1 MLNKVKAI
9 QTREGLKDE
18 DMADRLGIPRPVW
31 NRIKNGHRPL
41 TDRIAL
47 RAAGQWPELSK
58 DLLDRATASVNVVT
72 EQARVSGENPDDVLQ
87 TRTDAA

>member
-9 QTREGLKDE
+9 QEREGLTDGQ
-18 DMADRLGIPRPVW
+18 MARLLGIPRPVW

-41 TDRIAL
+41 TDRHAMS
-47 RAAGQWPELSK
+47 AAGQWPELSR

-72 EQARVSGENPDDVLQ
+72 EQVRVSGENPDDVLQ